1 MCSQNLAPGPALT
14 RPAAVSLAGCLLS
27 HHPRVRQ
34 RPCSQAGS
42 GAPRAALLP
51 AAASGG
57 ARQPALGGAGSAGRW
72 AERQPL
78 GKPHRTSILLAR
90 WSCACVVAAEGAGSL
105 CPPVF
110 LPHTR
115 SRPWLIQL
123 RRPNSWS
130 SPNLANQS
138 PSCLV
143 QDVTVLFS
151 TFARL
156 SLFAIMYCPCRRDGP
171 IEEHPPCGSAEARP
185 AAGRGAAGGGA
196 GGGQPCRCPDRCS
209 AHHAHRALAVAPAQV
224 SDLALPGVSRL
235 EAPVAKWWAAS
246 SRARRNASFLWAV
259 TLRAKLALNFVFGGV
274 SWEESGAKV
283 VFSQSTFAQIP
294 LDSGLPNPNRP
305 RSRPTLT
312 TNLNLRRALHVLE
325 SACFACPE
333 NEAFLL
339 GASVTVGVPP
349 MVASPGGPAAP
360 APPASRCHASPP
372 APAATSCP
380 LAQQS
385 GGCPAK
391 APSPLLDMCAA
402 ALLIARTA

>member
-1 MCSQNLAPGPALT
+1 MP
-14 RPAAVSLAGCLLS
+14 
-27 HHPRVRQ
+27 
-34 RPCSQAGS
+34 
-42 GAPRAALLP
+42 
-51 AAASGG
+51 
-57 ARQPALGGAGSAGRW
+57 
-72 AERQPL
+72 
-78 GKPHRTSILLAR
+78 
-90 WSCACVVAAEGAGSL
+90 WSRL
-105 CPPVF
+105 
-110 LPHTR
+110 
-115 SRPWLIQL
+115 WLIQL
-123 RRPNSWS
+123 RRPISWS
-130 SPNLANQS
+130 SPNLANQF

-143 QDVTVLFS
+143 QDVTVLFT
-151 TFARL
+151 TFTRL
-156 SLFAIMYCPCRRDGP
+156 SLSAIIQCPCRRDGP
-171 IEEHPPCGSAEARP
+171 IEEHPARGSAEARP

-196 GGGQPCRCPDRCS
+196 GGGQPCWCPDRCVT
-209 AHHAHRALAVAPAQV
+209 HHAHRPLAVAPAQV
-224 SDLALPGVSRL
+224 SNLALPGDAQL
-235 EAPVAKWWAAS
+235 KAPEAKWWWAAS
-246 SRARRNASFLWAV
+246 GRARRNASFLWAV
-259 TLRAKLALNFVFGGV
+259 TLRAKLVTLDVVFGGV

-283 VFSQSTFAQIP
+283 VFSQSTFAQLP

-312 TNLNLRRALHVLE
+312 TDLNLRRALHVLE

-360 APPASRCHASPP
+360 APAASRCHALPP
-372 APAATSCP
+372 APVASSCL